1 VEYKPVRV
9 EQDFQE
15 AWWDAELGEATRQ
28 LEEALDLPTAWTPAH
43 LAWES
48 ATVDDL
54 DDEFGFSSPSQRS
67 IPYLP
72 SFPRA

>member
-1 VEYKPVRV
+1 M

-15 AWWDAELGEATRQ
+15 AWWDAELGEVTRQ

-48 ATVDDL
+48 ATADDL

-67 IPYLP
+67 IPFLP
-72 SFPRA
+72 YPMHEKN